1 MGEKIFKGGV
11 ILFLLMFIFIGYAIV
26 AGINDRSEVQADRI
40 TAVEGDVKEMKT
52 VLKGTATKDDLVKVV
67 ADDAREDGARIVAH
81 EHSSYHRAPARHK
94 SQVAKVPPVVA
105 KPAQQLAEAPKVQLP
120 KVGDPCPY
128 GVVSVSVS
136 IDGSQNFICG
146 PVPQPPQQV
155 AIREPVREPAP
166 RDDFYDR
173 VQYVPRRVEVPI
185 QPQQAPR
192 PEPVRPQQEASS
204 GTNWVPWAIGAAL
217 VGWYVNAHRNRG
229 ATGFAPTVVTNTPA
243 PTVVTNGVG
252 AVINAVAPA
261 VVTNGVGAVTA
272 GVNPVGVIGGPPTVT
287 TQ

>member
-11 ILFLLMFIFIGYAIV
+11 ILFLLMFIFIAYAIV
-26 AGINDRSEVQADRI
+26 GGINDKAEVQGDRI

-67 ADDAREDGARIVAH
+67 AEDAKEDGARIVAH

-94 SQVAKVPPVVA
+94 SQVAK
-105 KPAQQLAEAPKVQLP
+105 PAQQLAEAPKVQLP
-120 KVGDPCPY
+120 RVGDPCPY

-173 VQYVPRRVEVPI
+173 VQYVPRRA
-185 QPQQAPR
+185 PQQAPR

-204 GTNWVPWAIGAAL
+204 GTNWVPWAIGAGL
-217 VGWYVNAHRNRG
+217 LGWYVNAHRNRG
-229 ATGFAPTVVTNTPA
+229 TTMPIGLPPTA
-243 PTVVTNGVG
+243 VTNGVG
-252 AVINAVAPA
+252 ASTNAV
-261 VVTNGVGAVTA
+261 
-272 GVNPVGVIGGPPTVT
+272 GVNPVGVVGGAPTVV